1 MRGGVEI
8 DKSTDLE
15 KLLRQL
21 IREFEGTSEEL
32 DLQAAVSRTEQ
43 LLKELLGLECRRNL
57 LSKLDLFS
65 FR

>member
-1 MRGGVEI
+1 MG
-8 DKSTDLE
+8 KSNDLE

-43 LLKELLGLECRRNL
+43 LLKELLDLECRRNL
-57 LSKLDLFS
+57 LSKLGLFS